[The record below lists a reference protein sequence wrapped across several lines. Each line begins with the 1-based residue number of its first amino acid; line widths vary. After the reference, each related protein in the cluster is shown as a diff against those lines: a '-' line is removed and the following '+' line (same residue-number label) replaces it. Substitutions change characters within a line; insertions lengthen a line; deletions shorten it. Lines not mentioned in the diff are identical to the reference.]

1 MAIDH
6 NKLFNPNSVTIM
18 EDVSKI
24 DEIIEFE
31 EVLLSISE
39 RIIKYRKE
47 NNLTQKELANILKV
61 NQSMVSKLES
71 GDYNAT
77 FKNIYNISIKLE
89 KSPAMFIEVLTDI
102 INKIKKIK
110 TNYYEIKSSDKE
122 INYSYHT
129 KKNGKLIEVEF
140 YNKNGGIIDYG
151 NYTSSISDVG

>member
-110 TNYYEIKSSDKE
+110 TNYYEIKSSDME
-122 INYSYHT
+122 N
-129 KKNGKLIEVEF
+129 
-140 YNKNGGIIDYG
+140 
-151 NYTSSISDVG
+151 